1 MEKRT
6 FTYSY
11 SAKENEEAKSIREK
25 YLPKEQTALDK
36 AKKLDG
42 KVKLAGRIEALAVG
56 IIGILVFGIGM
67 CMGLGAILGG
77 MTLAVVLG
85 IIGSLIM
92 LCAYP
97 VFKALHRSARE
108 KYVPEI
114 LRLTED
120 AQQ

>member
-1 MEKRT
+1 MEKRI

-42 KVKLAGRIEALAVG
+42 KVTLAGRIEALTVG

-97 VFKALHRSARE
+97 VFKALNRSARE

>member
-36 AKKLDG
+36 AKKLDRR
-42 KVKLAGRIEALAVG
+42 VKLAGRIEALAVG

-97 VFKALHRSARE
+97 VFKALNRSARE